1 MENKIIEF
9 QLPLKKNN
17 NITNIIYNISIELVS
32 KIIVFSLESKEIP
45 KMIVHK
51 GYSYSDIINI
61 YNYFSNKE
69 YFPDIESIYEQLQI
83 YIENSIDTGNST
95 PTKKAEQKS
104 SIELI
109 EEETN
114 QIKLVIPTLVSFAR
128 FIEFVFLN
136 KIDTDSTII
145 ELSDLYKKLKSDKD
159 REIDDLNKKIN
170 ENEKKYDAL
179 QKEVALLKKEIINLQ
194 DTQANKIKILENNFN
209 EKIKE
214 INDEKEKI
222 CLTYKNNLDDLEKE
236 INENYDLLNEK
247 IKEIQSDMRIQSLYF
262 AFNVNSQ
269 NFKTILQNYYKLL
282 KEVNP
287 SFLSFYDEFKKSYD
301 IIIDLIINSIKGKNG
316 TNVDKIIES
325 SETTNYKKYDQT
337 NWNWFLISNVIHQ
350 MFYSNN
356 DDIELNEK
364 GVSQTLEKIYILQPD
379 FKNNFELELEEA
391 KWDIRRYVDR
401 CNLGDIIKA
410 IKIYIF

>member
-32 KIIVFSLESKEIP
+32 EIIVFSLESKEIP
-45 KMIVHK
+45 KKKIHK

-145 ELSDLYKKLKSDKD
+145 ELCDLYKKLKSDKD